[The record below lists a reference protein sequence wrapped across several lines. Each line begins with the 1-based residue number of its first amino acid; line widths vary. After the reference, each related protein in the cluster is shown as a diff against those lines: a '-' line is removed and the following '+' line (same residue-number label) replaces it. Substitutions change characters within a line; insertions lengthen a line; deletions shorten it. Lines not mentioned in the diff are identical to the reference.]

1 MTQLHLRGVQMM
13 LEKIILQKY
22 LKIGKGTKNVRN
34 PHILRILFIVH
45 FFDTLK
51 KIGTSYDFDSV

>member
-1 MTQLHLRGVQMM
+1 MSPLHLRGIQMM

-22 LKIGKGTKNVRN
+22 LKIGKGMKNVRN
-34 PHILRILFIVH
+34 PHILRTILILH

-51 KIGTSYDFDSV
+51 KFWDFI